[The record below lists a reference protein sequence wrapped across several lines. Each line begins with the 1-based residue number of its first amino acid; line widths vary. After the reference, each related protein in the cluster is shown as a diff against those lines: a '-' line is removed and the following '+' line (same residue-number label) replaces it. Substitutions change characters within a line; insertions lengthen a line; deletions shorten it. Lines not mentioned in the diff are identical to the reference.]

1 MRPAGG
7 DSAAGR
13 KRVVGMERPEEPR
26 LRIVRADPRIGRF
39 VRFPWPLRAT
49 QNLAPADWAA

>member
-26 LRIVRADPRIGRF
+26 LRIVRPIRESVESFGFRGPSGQDRM
-39 VRFPWPLRAT
+39 
-49 QNLAPADWAA
+49 